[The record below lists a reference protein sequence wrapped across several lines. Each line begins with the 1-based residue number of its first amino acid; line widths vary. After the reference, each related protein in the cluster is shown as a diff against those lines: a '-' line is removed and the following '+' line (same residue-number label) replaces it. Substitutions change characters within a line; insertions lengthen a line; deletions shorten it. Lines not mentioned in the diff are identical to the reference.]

1 MDKFT
6 PTTFFEH
13 VSLAAREPAY
23 SAALAWALGESS
35 PLSLQMRISALCELA
50 GLSLNAADFRSIEA
64 ATEWSK
70 LDLLLTLIPRQ
81 EDGERL
87 YIAIENKIKSGE
99 RKGQLSDYDK
109 KLAKLSDYV
118 RRKLFLTLAGDLPKS
133 GIDWQPVAY
142 KDLHKI
148 LERARQDCRD
158 LYMKDFCDA
167 CGRLVQVVEAVRE
180 ESENLSPSENSGIV
194 TYAFEGEKRQPENE
208 LHNYVRKMKLKG
220 LVQRLWMEELG
231 KKLEISNP
239 WRYAIGNTNGNALLN
254 LEALHSDQLRVRV
267 GLQLQSQTLKLFCH
281 PEPYNAN
288 ATKEQIDLVGDILG
302 KVRTQVG
309 FDLEPSVPKTR
320 GFQSFSLDKLPSV
333 RLPNGRILDHWRD
346 KLRPWLEKL
355 MRIFPAAVSVEPD
368 AIVVSDG

>member
-1 MDKFT
+1 MANFT

-50 GLSLNAADFRSIEA
+50 GLSLNVADFRSIEA
-64 ATEWSK
+64 DTEWSK

-109 KLAKLSDYV
+109 KLAKWSDNV

-142 KDLHKI
+142 KHLHKV

-158 LYMKDFCDA
+158 LHMKDFCDA
-167 CGRLVQVVEAVRE
+167 CGRLVQVVDAMRE
-180 ESENLSPSENSGIV
+180 ECENLSRSENSGIV
-194 TYAFEGEKRQPENE
+194 AYAFEGENRQPENE
-208 LHNYVRKMKLKG
+208 LHNYVRRMKLRG

-281 PEPYNAN
+281 PEPYLPNASQ
-288 ATKEQIDLVGDILG
+288 EQKDLVGKILG
-302 KVRTQVG
+302 EVRTR
-309 FDLEPSVPKTR
+309 LNLTLKPNPARKR
-320 GFQSFSLDKLPSV
+320 GFRSLSLDRLPNMH
-333 RLPNGRILDHWRD
+333 LPNGRIINDWCNVLNPWFEE
-346 KLRPWLEKL
+346 LR
-355 MRIFPAAVSVEPD
+355 RIFQEAKPVDPD
-368 AIVVSDG
+368 AVVVPDS